1 MSTMKKS
8 IVLVSLVLAMSIVVG
23 VCAQDTGV
31 AEPAKSEAS
40 KPVTQGELA
49 QMLVRV
55 LGLYRYLPAN
65 PTDIECF
72 AVLMVNEVSP
82 VDGWKPGTEVN
93 REDLARVVVL
103 AMGEGK
109 NVENPDDPASW
120 VAYLQ
125 SLGVPIEAVG
135 ETVSELEPVPDF
147 KSAEFATLSS
157 DPLKRDTKL
166 GEPDDKQLQTD
177 LGPVGYPV
185 TYGELLL
192 VLKGVDPNDQKPTP
206 VTPN

>member
-1 MSTMKKS
+1 MRKS
-8 IVLVSLVLAMSIVVG
+8 IVLVSLVLAMGIVAG
-23 VCAQDTGV
+23 VFAQEGETAKPA
-31 AEPAKSEAS
+31 AEEAS
-40 KPVTQGELA
+40 KLVTQGDLA
-49 QMLVRV
+49 QMLVKV

-72 AVLMVNEVSP
+72 AVLMVNEVMP
-82 VDGWKPGTEVN
+82 AEGWNPSKVVN

-103 AMGEGK
+103 AMGEADG
-109 NVENPDDPASW
+109 VENPDDPASW

-135 ETVSELEPVPDF
+135 ETISELEPLPDF
-147 KSAEFATLSS
+147 KSAEFGTLSTDS
-157 DPLKRDTKL
+157 LTRHTKIS
-166 GEPDDKQLQTD
+166 EPDDKQLQTD
-177 LGPVGYPV
+177 LGLVGRPI
-185 TYGELLL
+185 THGEMLL